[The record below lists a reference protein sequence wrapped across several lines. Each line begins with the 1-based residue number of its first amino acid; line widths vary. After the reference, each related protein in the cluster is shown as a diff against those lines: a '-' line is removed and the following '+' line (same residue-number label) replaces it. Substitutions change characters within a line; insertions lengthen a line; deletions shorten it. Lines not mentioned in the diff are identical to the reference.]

1 MRDCLGENLLFA
13 CARKG
18 NEKIFQWFMGSNEYY
33 KARGMQNYKGRTVEH
48 IVCMHKQ
55 LDIVDEID
63 PRPDTPDYYGSLPL
77 FYSLQQDDLPMLQ
90 KQFKMGRDYY
100 KLRNYK
106 YETIFHIA
114 GKNNALSSLQYLV
127 GKAVFI
133 DQMFKRDF
141 EGNTPLHSACK
152 AGSFEV
158 LEWMSRLVTK
168 GFFEIQNDF
177 GFTPLQAAKEKA
189 YLYKEQL
196 LSATLT
202 EPQKETYQLKH

>member
-1 MRDCLGENLLFA
+1 
-13 CARKG
+13 
-18 NEKIFQWFMGSNEYY
+18 
-33 KARGMQNYKGRTVEH
+33 
-48 IVCMHKQ
+48 
-55 LDIVDEID
+55 
-63 PRPDTPDYYGSLPL
+63 
-77 FYSLQQDDLPMLQ
+77 MLQ
-90 KQFKMGRDYY
+90 KQFKMGREYF

-133 DQMFKRDF
+133 DQILKRDF

-158 LEWMSRLVTK
+158 LEWLSRLVTK

-177 GFTPLQAAKEKA
+177 GFTPLQAAKEKS
-189 YLYKEQL
+189 YLYNEQL
-196 LSATLT
+196 LSGSLNEA
-202 EPQKETYQLKH
+202 